1 MGGITRTDPMLH
13 AATPVHGPFIQ
24 RLLREG
30 ALDGNFEADIAGD
43 SAEAGLFFANL
54 DLALATGFLKTPAA
68 DGSMNGQAHVAGYVY
83 APRAGEP
90 PVGFGL
96 FKDLGPPGFELW
108 LTGIAR
114 EARGLGHGR
123 AMLREL
129 IATPPGRLTML
140 IRCVRESP
148 QCDVATRLFGE
159 LGFLPR
165 RTTPSMVW
173 LVSATAAPDL
183 ADRIVSLPATA

>member
-1 MGGITRTDPMLH
+1 MLH
-13 AATPVHGPFIQ
+13 AATPVQGPFIQ

-30 ALDGNFEADIAGD
+30 AMDRNFEAEIAGD

-54 DLALATGFLKTPAA
+54 DLALATGFLRTPAA
-68 DGSMNGQAHVAGYVY
+68 DGTLSGQAHVAGYVY
-83 APRAGEP
+83 TPGEGEP

-96 FKDLGPPGFELW
+96 FRDLGPPGFELW

-114 EARGLGHGR
+114 EARGRGHGR

-129 IATPPGRLTML
+129 IATPPGRLTTL
-140 IRCVRESP
+140 VRCARESP
-148 QCDVATRLFGE
+148 HCEVATKLFGE

-165 RTTPSMVW
+165 RTTPSMLW

-183 ADRIVSLPATA
+183 ADRIASSPAAA